1 MAEPVGVL
9 RPAVGVQW
17 FPGHMHATVRA
28 LRERLKAID
37 VVIELLDARAP
48 GSSANPLLAEL
59 VGARP
64 VLKLLNK
71 EDLADPARTA
81 EWLAHYEA
89 QPHTRALAWRAST
102 PGAARVLLPVLRQL
116 APHRGGMVKPLR
128 VLVAGI
134 PNVGKSTLINAL
146 LGRRAAKAADEPGVT
161 RQEQRVT
168 LADDVYL
175 YDTPGLLWP
184 KILAPESGDCLAA
197 LGSVGRNAYDEEAVA
212 LVLLSW
218 LQRDYAAALQARY
231 RLGGSVADIQ
241 AMPADALLQ
250 AIGRRRGALLP
261 GGRIDGHKAGEAVL
275 ADFRSGALGRIT
287 LETPQRFAAWLQTAQ
302 AAEAQRA
309 AARAS
314 RPRRGRVP
322 GLAPNTAPPAPQS
335 EGAAPASD

>member
-1 MAEPVGVL
+1 M
-9 RPAVGVQW
+9 GVQW
-17 FPGHMHATVRA
+17 FPGHMHATVKA

-59 VGARP
+59 IGARP

-71 EDLADPARTA
+71 DDLADPQRTA
-81 EWLAHYEA
+81 QWLAHYEA
-89 QPHTRALAWRAST
+89 QPNTRALAWRAST
-102 PGAARVLLPVLRQL
+102 PGAAHRLVPLCRQL

-146 LGRRAAKAADEPGVT
+146 VGRRAAKAADEPGVT
-161 RQEQRVT
+161 RQEQRFV

-175 YDTPGLLWP
+175 VDTPGLLWP

-212 LVLLSW
+212 LALLSW
-218 LQRDYAAALQARY
+218 LQCDYPQAVLDRY
-231 RLGGSVADIQ
+231 RLGIDVAALA
-241 AMPADALLQ
+241 AMPTEALLA

-261 GGRIDGHKAGEAVL
+261 GGRIDSHKAAEVVL
-275 ADFRSGALGRIT
+275 GDFRGGALGRIT
-287 LETPQRFAAWLQTAQ
+287 LETPQRFAAWMQAAQ
-302 AAEAQRA
+302 AAEAERQ
-309 AARAS
+309 AARAARR
-314 RPRRGRVP
+314 RPRSESP
-322 GLAPNTAPPAPQS
+322 PAAPPPDTTA
-335 EGAAPASD
+335 